1 MIHLYHII
9 KLFDVTVV
17 NVRNIWMNDLA
28 IEEKLISYSLFF

>member
-1 MIHLYHII
+1 MIYLSHIV
-9 KLFDVTVV
+9 KLLDGTVV